1 MRKRIFRNMCLLS
14 LVTVVVSFIMVFGVM
29 YHEFD
34 VRMQTELKTEA
45 EYLSAGVETGGDE
58 YLSSIEADPDISRVT
73 LIALDGTVLFDSE
86 VDQNTM
92 ENHLGRSEV
101 QDALQFGKGHA
112 TRLSDTIGEQTY
124 YYAQKLTDGTILR
137 VASTTDSIYSSLLNC
152 VPWLVVVGI
161 VASFYL
167 QCYLQDGKQRK
178 LLFRLIILIWN
189 IQTTMIFMTNSHPFW
204 REFPNSTSR
213 LQVMSK
219 CSGKNRRS

>member
-73 LIALDGTVLFDSE
+73 LIASDGTVLFDSE

-161 VASFYL
+161 VAFLLAMLLARWQTKKIIVPINNLDLEHPNDNDIYDELTPLLERIS
-167 QCYLQDGKQRK
+167 KQHK
-178 LLFRLIILIWN
+178 QIAK
-189 IQTTMIFMTNSHPFW
+189 P
-204 REFPNSTSR
+204 P
-213 LQVMSK
+213 SK